1 MAREVFRPAP
11 PPEGPE
17 SGPLWRKLA
26 WFGALML
33 AGLVSVALAA
43 YVLRAALFL

>member
-26 WFGALML
+26 WFGALLL
-33 AGLVSVALAA
+33 AGLGRVALAA